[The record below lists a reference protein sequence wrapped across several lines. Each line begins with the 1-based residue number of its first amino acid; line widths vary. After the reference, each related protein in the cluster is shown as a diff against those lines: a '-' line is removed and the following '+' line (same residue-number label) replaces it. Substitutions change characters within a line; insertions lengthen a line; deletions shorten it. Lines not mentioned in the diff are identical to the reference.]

1 MMIDRECIKY
11 SVFSELQREIV
22 GTQNPSKILD
32 YTNRFSYTLVLHDFD
47 DETKRKDTNV
57 G

>member
-1 MMIDRECIKY
+1 MIDRECIKY
-11 SVFSELQREIV
+11 SVLSELQREIV